1 VVAAIALKPPASV
14 VQFTRTAVLRSAAAT
29 AAGALAAAAQAAP
42 PPEMLLRE
50 AAAQAAAN
58 EPKVLYT
65 PPSVK
70 GLSTPDEIALAQYL
84 KKKGAKFYGAYW
96 CPFCTKQRAM
106 FGAGGVR
113 ALPYVECAPD
123 GLNAERCPP
132 EVTGYPAWEIDG
144 KFFSGMKTLPQLQSL
159 SGFDAAVVFPA
170 PPPPPP
176 PPAMPPGGFKQ
187 PAVTEPSTPEQVQ
200 LATHLKQSGAVF
212 YGAYWCKYCR
222 LQRALFG
229 TEGAAALPY
238 VECAAD
244 GAGAQKC
251 PAEVDGFPAWKIGGK
266 FYGGYQTVEELT
278 RLSNFKPTAAAAAA
292 APKGPS
298 KGAAVVAPKAAGK
311 VDDLGI
317 DFATGAP
324 VVRSGADCDL
334 PSGDCN

>member
-1 VVAAIALKPPASV
+1 MLGCLVVAAIALKPPASV

-70 GLSTPDEIALAQYL
+70 GASTPDELALAQYL
-84 KKKGAKFYGAYW
+84 KEKGAKFYGAYW

-106 FGAGGVR
+106 FGATGVR

-123 GLNAERCPP
+123 GFGAQRCPP

-222 LQRALFG
+222 LQ
-229 TEGAAALPY
+229 
-238 VECAAD
+238 
-244 GAGAQKC
+244 AGPTPQSH
-251 PAEVDGFPAWKIGGK
+251 PLVPP
-266 FYGGYQTVEELT
+266 
-278 RLSNFKPTAAAAAA
+278 LSPT
-292 APKGPS
+292 P
-298 KGAAVVAPKAAGK
+298 
-311 VDDLGI
+311 
-317 DFATGAP
+317 
-324 VVRSGADCDL
+324 
-334 PSGDCN
+334 